1 MKRLLLIC
9 LISVLFFCSCE
20 EKHGNSSNTNK
31 ILKPQTF
38 STLTTAQ
45 KTTKSQIN
53 NYITTTK
60 LQKSTTTSSTKTI
73 KTTTISKKTST
84 TTIKQKSKI
93 KKDTIPVDKF
103 NSLKEMVSKAKSYKT
118 VDDIYKSS
126 GFDKNGSY
134 YIKFTKERLTMLLGE
149 RKIFI
154 PVFPDK
160 TKFLGGELQALGCYR
175 FKIKIKNKFDANLYV
190 YTYKNAKDNAI
201 KDYKEKFNINNKII
215 YSDSDNFE
223 YLWNYNDYYICLIP
237 YYQLDNS
244 LIKSFINNLEFN
256 CINV

>member
-1 MKRLLLIC
+1 MKKLIIILVC
-9 LISVLFFCSCE
+9 VILSFCSCE
-20 EKHGNSSNTNK
+20 VKQKISNAK
-31 ILKPQTF
+31 
-38 STLTTAQ
+38 
-45 KTTKSQIN
+45 
-53 NYITTTK
+53 TTK
-60 LQKSTTTSSTKTI
+60 LQTSTATTTSKTTTKPHLSTTTSSTKTI
-73 KTTTISKKTST
+73 KTTTISKKAST

-190 YTYKNAKDNAI
+190 DTYKNAKDNAI
-201 KDYKEKFNINNKII
+201 KDYKEKFSINGRKI
-215 YSDSDNFE
+215 YYNLD
-223 YLWNYNDYYICLIP
+223 YLWENNGYYVALSADYELPDDYIKDFIENL
-237 YYQLDNS
+237 
-244 LIKSFINNLEFN
+244 SFKCEKIW
-256 CINV
+256 